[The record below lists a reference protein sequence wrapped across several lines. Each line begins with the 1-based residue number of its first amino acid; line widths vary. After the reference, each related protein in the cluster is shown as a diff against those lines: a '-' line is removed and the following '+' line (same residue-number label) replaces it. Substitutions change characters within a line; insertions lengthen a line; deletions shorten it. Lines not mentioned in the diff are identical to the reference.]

1 MEGKKKKSN
10 LLMNIILVIALGVF
24 AFSGYKIYQIY
35 ADYKAIDE
43 EYETIKEEY
52 VIEGVM
58 IEENEGE
65 EAEEVVDV
73 FKVDFDSLL
82 ALNDDVIGWIR
93 FDEPAI
99 ISYPIAQGVDNDQYL
114 RRSLKG
120 EYLTAGTIFVDYQ
133 NDDDFRDDNTVIYGH
148 NMRNGSMFGQLKKYR
163 DKEFCES
170 YPYFYIYTVDGR
182 EITYQ
187 IFAVKVVLDTSET
200 YDKIYADDEE
210 FQGYINKIYQDAVYT
225 SDDVS
230 VTAENKIVTL
240 STCVSGSERDRLVV
254 YGVAISEV
262 ETGE

>member
-1 MEGKKKKSN
+1 
-10 LLMNIILVIALGVF
+10 MNIVLVVALGVF

-35 ADYKAIDE
+35 SDYKAIDE
-43 EYETIKEEY
+43 EYETIKEEF
-52 VIEGVM
+52 VVEGVM
-58 IEENEGE
+58 VEEEGE
-65 EAEEVVDV
+65 EEVKEV
-73 FKVDFDSLL
+73 FRVDFDSLL
-82 ALNDDVIGWIR
+82 AMNEDVIGWIR
-93 FDEPAI
+93 FDEPSI

-114 RRSLKG
+114 RRSLEGK
-120 EYLTAGTIFVDYQ
+120 YLTAGTIFVDYQ

-148 NMRNGSMFGQLKKYR
+148 NMKNGSMFGQLKKYR
-163 DKEFCES
+163 DAEFCET

-200 YDKIYADDEE
+200 YDKYYVDDEE
-210 FQGYINKIYQDAVYT
+210 FQDYIDKIYQGAVYT

-240 STCVSGSERDRLVV
+240 STCVTGSERDRLVV

-262 ETGE
+262 EIGE